1 MNNGQM
7 TERCICMS
15 VIVSQYFH
23 GLQRNEFS
31 SVSLKQEKV
40 DIPNGK
46 SVEPF
51 RHVYM
56 LLSRSSCSNSFSD
69 DI

>member
-1 MNNGQM
+1 
-7 TERCICMS
+7 MS

-23 GLQRNEFS
+23 GMQRNGFT

-40 DIPNGK
+40 DVLNGK

-51 RHVYM
+51 RHVKM
-56 LLSRSSCSNSFSD
+56 SVSRGSYRNYCSD
-69 DI
+69 DN